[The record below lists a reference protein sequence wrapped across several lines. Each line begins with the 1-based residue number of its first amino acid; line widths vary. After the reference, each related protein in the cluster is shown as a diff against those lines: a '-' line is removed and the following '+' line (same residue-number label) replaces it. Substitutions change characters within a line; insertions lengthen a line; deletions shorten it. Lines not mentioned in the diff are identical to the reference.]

1 MENAR
6 QFASR
11 MLPTPEAGK
20 KWINVHWSQLGNNG
34 NKFWDGRACASVD
47 EFVKTVE
54 WLQKSNEPKDI
65 YAAMS
70 AQARMEEKTSKKG
83 YTYKK
88 ALRSTNDAVALKS
101 LYIDID
107 VKDGAYADQKDA
119 LLGIKGFLTSS
130 GMPNPTAVVASGS
143 GGMHVYWALDHEI
156 DRHEWQ
162 RLADALAAA
171 ALEHGLKCDSQC
183 TVDAAR
189 ILRVPDTFNYK
200 TDEPK
205 PVRLLSLGADVS
217 VDQVRQALQ
226 HYKVAEP
233 ELPMGTAVDTQA
245 NDELGAG
252 IEAKTAQPILID
264 DVAKHC
270 GFVARTLGTGGKDN
284 PNPLWFMTAS
294 LATFVQDGR
303 EALHKMSDK
312 HPGYNEAQTDELYDR
327 AVAKQKEK
335 DLGWPKCSKI
345 AGYGCAECRTCP
357 LLVQNKSP
365 LNFPQAAAAVV
376 DKTLPDRFTRN
387 QNGTIAVKAAHDD
400 GTPFQITLSH
410 YPIWNG
416 WLSPSPWTLHFT
428 TILSEQKRV
437 AFDIPAEVIGA
448 KDGLAKYLCSKGM
461 FTSEKEAKYLKEF
474 FMSWIQKLQST
485 KDCVV
490 AAQPYGWSIPDGKID
505 GFAYG
510 GRVWG
515 KNGDRPAADPGA
527 TMSYQYSPKGER
539 RVWQDVADII
549 CAQNRP
555 ALNVILASAFA
566 GPLVQLTGH
575 GGLLLSSYS
584 TESGIGKTTAM
595 KCAQAVWGHPVMA
608 MAALTDTSNSILGK
622 IGKLKHLPYYW
633 DEIKSEEQVKNFTN
647 LVFNITGGREKSRM
661 NADTTLRE
669 SGSWNTLLVS
679 ATNET
684 LIDAMAAKNKST
696 TAGLMR
702 LFEFQVSKSTNGLVD
717 TSHMQRLV
725 GNLEY
730 NFGHVG
736 LEYAKFLGSNYE
748 RINDELADYESN
760 LSREVNADQS
770 ERFWTSAMSVVLK
783 GAEYA
788 NELGFLKLDIPALKQ
803 FLIDTM
809 HGMRKEISKTSTD
822 MNTEMALSNVL
833 ADFLNSN
840 RQTMLET
847 NRTWVG
853 SGRPAKG
860 MIQIL
865 NDVTRINR
873 LAIHLS
879 REDRMLRISSSFFS
893 DWMGKTGHS
902 RKIFLDR
909 LEKEYG
915 VEQKPGRLGGGT
927 DLVTAKE
934 YLIHIDMNHPKLASL
949 VE

>member
-1 MENAR
+1 
-6 QFASR
+6 
-11 MLPTPEAGK
+11 MLPTPVDGK
-20 KWINVHWSQLGNNG
+20 SWINVHWSQPGENG
-34 NKFWDGRACASVD
+34 RKFWDGRACASVD
-47 EFVKTVE
+47 EFVRTLE
-54 WLQKSNEPKDI
+54 WLQKTNEPKDI

-70 AQARMEEKTSKKG
+70 AQGRMEEKTSKRGFK
-83 YTYKK
+83 YRK
-88 ALRSTNDAVALKS
+88 ALRSTNDAVAVKS

-107 VKDGAYADQKDA
+107 VKEGAYADTKEALGALKDF
-119 LLGIKGFLTSS
+119 ITST
-130 GMPNPTAVVASGS
+130 GMPKPTAVVASGS
-143 GGMHVYWALDHEI
+143 GGFHVHWALDRELPR
-156 DRHEWQ
+156 DEWQ
-162 RLADALAAA
+162 VLADALARAA
-171 ALEHGLKCDSQC
+171 QDLDLKCDSQC

-189 ILRVPDTFNYK
+189 ILRVPDTFNHK
-200 TDEPK
+200 SADPK
-205 PVRLLSLGADVS
+205 PVKLLSLGADVS
-217 VDQVRQALQ
+217 VEEVRQALH
-226 HYKVAEP
+226 HYMVAAP
-233 ELPMGTAVDTQA
+233 ALPMGTATNLSA

-252 IEAKTAQPILID
+252 IETRAAPPIIID

-270 GFVARTLGTGGKDN
+270 GFVSRTIGTGGRDN
-284 PNPLWFMTAS
+284 LNPLWFMTAS
-294 LATFVQDGR
+294 LATFVEDGR
-303 EALHKMSDK
+303 EALHKMSEK
-312 HPGYNEAQTDELYDR
+312 HPGYSKDATDELFDR
-327 AVAKQKEK
+327 AAAKQKEK
-335 DLGWPKCSKI
+335 NLGWPKCSKI
-345 AGYGCAECRTCP
+345 AGYGAPECKGCP
-357 LLVQNKSP
+357 LLIQNKSP
-365 LNFPQAAAAVV
+365 LNFPQAAATIV
-376 DKTLPDRFTRN
+376 DKTLPDRFSRN
-387 QNGTIAVKAAHDD
+387 PNGTIAVKAVHDD
-400 GTPFQITLSH
+400 GTPFAITLSH
-410 YPIWNG
+410 YPIWSG
-416 WLSPSPWTLHFT
+416 WLSPSPWSLHFT
-428 TILSEQKRV
+428 TILADGKRT

-448 KDGLAKYLCSKGM
+448 KDGLSKYLCAKGM
-461 FTSEKEAKYLKEF
+461 FASEKEAKYLKEF

-490 AAQPYGWSIPDGKID
+490 AAQPFGWSIPDGKID

-515 KNGDRPAADPGA
+515 KNSDRPAADA
-527 TMSYQYSPKGER
+527 DAVLSYQYSPKGER
-539 RVWQDVADII
+539 RVWQDVANII

-661 NADTTLRE
+661 NADTSLRE

-679 ATNET
+679 ATNNT
-684 LIDAMAAKNKST
+684 LIDAMTSKNKST

-725 GNLEY
+725 GSLEY
-730 NFGHVG
+730 NFGHAG
-736 LEYAKFLGSNYE
+736 LEYAKFLGSNYG
-748 RINDELADYESN
+748 RINDELADYEVN
-760 LSREVNADQS
+760 LSRELNADQA
-770 ERFWTSAMSVVLK
+770 ERFWTSAMSIVLK

-788 NELGFLKLDIPALKQ
+788 NELGFLSVDIPAMKQ
-803 FLIDTM
+803 FLVETM
-809 HGMRKEISKTSTD
+809 NGMRAEIGKSSTD
-822 MNTEMALSNVL
+822 MNTELALSSVL

-847 NRTWVG
+847 NRTWVSRG
-853 SGRPAKG
+853 KPAKG
-860 MIQIL
+860 AIQVL
-865 NDVTRINR
+865 NDITRINR

-879 REDRMLRISSSFFS
+879 REDGILRISSSFFS
-893 DWMGKTGHS
+893 DWMAKNGHS

-915 VEQKPGRLGGGT
+915 VEMKTGRLGGGT
-927 DLVTAKE
+927 DLVSAQE
-934 YLIHIDMNHPKLASL
+934 YLVHVDMNHPKLANIL
-949 VE
+949 G